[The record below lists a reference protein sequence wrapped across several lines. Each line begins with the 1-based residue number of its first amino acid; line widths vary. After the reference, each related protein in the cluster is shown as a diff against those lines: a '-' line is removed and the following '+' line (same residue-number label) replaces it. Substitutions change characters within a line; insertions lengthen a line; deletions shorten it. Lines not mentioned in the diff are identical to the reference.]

1 MNTNIL
7 LIIIIVLLVL
17 ILFIQV
23 LQLAAIAWL
32 PNQFIDSFI
41 GSSEDLLDS
50 DQATEANANPIEIDT
65 DYESE
70 QKNFKGFSKSK
81 SNKSKR
87 WKLK

>member
-1 MNTNIL
+1 MNTNVL

-17 ILFIQV
+17 MLLVQV
-23 LQLAAIAWL
+23 LQLAVIAWL

-50 DQATEANANPIEIDT
+50 NQVTEAGNNYIENET
-65 DYESE
+65 DKKLEEKSS
-70 QKNFKGFSKSK
+70 KGFSRSR
-81 SNKSKR
+81 KSKR

>member
-1 MNTNIL
+1 M
-7 LIIIIVLLVL
+7 
-17 ILFIQV
+17 LFIQV

-50 DQATEANANPIEIDT
+50 DETAKTHADFVEVDT
-65 DYESE
+65 NDKSE
-70 QKNFKGFSKSK
+70 EKNSKGFSKS
-81 SNKSKR
+81 SKFKH

>member
-17 ILFIQV
+17 GLFLQV

-32 PNQFIDSFI
+32 PNQLIDSFI
-41 GSSEDLLDS
+41 NSTEDLLDS
-50 DQATEANANPIEIDT
+50 DQETEDDVNVVKVNPAN
-65 DYESE
+65 ESE
-70 QKNFKGFSKSK
+70 QKNFKGFSKS
-81 SNKSKR
+81 SKSKR